1 MIFFLSSSKADI
13 KNNSVIFKLLT
24 LIIKVY
30 LNYKQAVFVI
40 VQNHRRYVRSRD
52 DLQLHG
58 ELNGKVSSDC
68 DPFAK
73 VNDTPIAPCGAI
85 ANSLFNGKFQ

>member
-1 MIFFLSSSKADI
+1 M
-13 KNNSVIFKLLT
+13 
-24 LIIKVY
+24 
-30 LNYKQAVFVI
+30 
-40 VQNHRRYVRSRD
+40 RSRD

-58 ELNGKVSSDC
+58 QLEGKVSSDC

-85 ANSLFNGKFQ
+85 ANSLFNGRLF